1 MFFALNMNLFIFYS
15 LSVVLLMCGM
25 PVLKLHVLSY
35 VEALKRQWLD
45 GGVAG
50 VNMECYMC
58 ALLLFCGV
66 YGN

>member
-1 MFFALNMNLFIFYS
+1 
-15 LSVVLLMCGM
+15 VLLMCGM